1 MRGRTCDKHKMASTV
16 YEMQALRLY
25 LFYSSDTYFQ
35 CKFSIRGSTKC
46 PEITGNYFLKVG
58 RMK

>member
-25 LFYSSDTYFQ
+25 LFHSSDKYFQ
-35 CKFSIRGSTKC
+35 CKFSIRGDFIR
-46 PEITGNYFLKVG
+46 EIPSNSP
-58 RMK
+58 